1 VSTSS
6 IETRTGTQAASRAT
20 SGTTAI
26 NRLSL
31 NALIG
36 ISIVVWVGVAVL
48 AVIAVP
54 EMSRSVGD
62 EFTRLVGWVWPLR
75 IGMYICIVVLF
86 FNLASMLQ
94 ILFAIRAGRVFEAA
108 TSRIVT
114 RFQWGMAVQAVAAS
128 ITCAPLFVTAAD
140 VDDAPGII
148 LFGFAFTLSPFIL
161 FLVADVIKQVLAQR
175 PQLSDVV
182 E

>member
-1 VSTSS
+1 M
-6 IETRTGTQAASRAT
+6 
-20 SGTTAI
+20 
-26 NRLSL
+26 NKFSL
-31 NALIG
+31 NVLIG

-54 EMSRSVGD
+54 EMTRSVGV
-62 EFTRLVGWVWPLR
+62 EFTQLVGWVWPLR
-75 IGMYICIVVLF
+75 VGMYISVAVLF
-86 FNLASMLQ
+86 VNLASVLQ
-94 ILFAIRAGRVFEAA
+94 VLFAIRAGHVFEAH
-108 TSRIVT
+108 TREIVT
-114 RFQWGMAVQAVAAS
+114 RFQWGMAAQAVAAS

-161 FLVADVIKQVLAQR
+161 FFVADVIKQVLAQR
-175 PQLSDVV
+175 PQPATVV